1 MQAVQNL
8 MREHAENLLESSDG
22 VQREF
27 FVSFINTPQ
36 LFRLRQLKALD
47 LGKLVSFAGKPEI
60 PNFSLLA
67 AAQTVRFEHI
77 CVARQLYEDLMYCV
91 ESLSHFG
98 LKVHLKII
106 PRPKSHNPMFSLIK
120 MNSSLQFCDLS
131 MHV

>member
-47 LGKLVSFAGKPEI
+47 LGKLVSFAGKPEYPI
-60 PNFSLLA
+60 SACL
-67 AAQTVRFEHI
+67 
-77 CVARQLYEDLMYCV
+77 QLRKQSDV
-91 ESLSHFG
+91 NIF
-98 LKVHLKII
+98 V
-106 PRPKSHNPMFSLIK
+106 
-120 MNSSLQFCDLS
+120 
-131 MHV
+131 